1 MEQNIGHF
9 IQELRKAK
17 NITQRELA
25 DIIGVSDKTISK
37 WENGN
42 SLPDTSL
49 LMALCSA
56 LDISVNELLSCKK
69 LMKEEYSSKAEVNMI
84 KLLHEKEISDK
95 RNMASMIVG
104 IIVAIISLIFV
115 YVINVGVDLR
125 MMEFFVD
132 MPSLIGDVLICTAI
146 VLLSGAKE
154 YKDVLIV
161 LKRTIIPAGT
171 LMFLFSAIIVLVK
184 MVSFE
189 QYGPNL
195 AIAMISLLYA
205 VLGYLIL
212 IPLIKTK
219 GDQRE

>member
-49 LMALCSA
+49 LMTLCSA

-69 LMKEEYSSKAEVNMI
+69 LMQEEYSSKAEVNMI

-212 IPLIKTK
+212 IPLTKTK